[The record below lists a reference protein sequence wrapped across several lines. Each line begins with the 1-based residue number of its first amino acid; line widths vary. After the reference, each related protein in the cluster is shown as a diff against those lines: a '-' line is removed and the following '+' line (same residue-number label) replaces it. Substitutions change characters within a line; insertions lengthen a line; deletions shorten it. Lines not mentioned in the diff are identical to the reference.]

1 MSLDHVGDEFM
12 VVVVATCNG
21 NPPELSCVYR
31 YRYVLSWILDID
43 GRDAG
48 GDFW

>member
-12 VVVVATCNG
+12 VVATCNG

-31 YRYVLSWILDID
+31 YRYVLSWILDIN
-43 GRDAG
+43 GGDAG
-48 GDFW
+48 DDFW